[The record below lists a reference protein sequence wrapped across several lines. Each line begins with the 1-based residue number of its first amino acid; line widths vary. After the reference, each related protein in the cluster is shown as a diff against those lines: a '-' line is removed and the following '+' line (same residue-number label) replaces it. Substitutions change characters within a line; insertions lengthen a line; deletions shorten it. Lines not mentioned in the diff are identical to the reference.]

1 MLLDTEPSGKRTGN
15 PIPTIHPI
23 HSFVEAT
30 NVEATH
36 TEHPWVAGTVLG
48 SGYAEM
54 LLG

>member
-1 MLLDTEPSGKRTGN
+1 MLLDTEPSCKCTGN
-15 PIPTIHPI
+15 PIPTIYLV